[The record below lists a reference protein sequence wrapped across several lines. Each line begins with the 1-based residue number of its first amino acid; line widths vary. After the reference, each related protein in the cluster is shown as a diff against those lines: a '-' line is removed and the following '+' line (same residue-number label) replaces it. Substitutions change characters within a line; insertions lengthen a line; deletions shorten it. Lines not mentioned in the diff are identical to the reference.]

1 MYSSMTAMIR
11 LPERWQVA
19 DALSGDEALSGS
31 VRRRTDRSTA
41 VRTNERNDGRGESS
55 NRPPAAARDLTP
67 LFAYDV
73 TREGEHRSA
82 DGVRRTGESFV
93 DILASRFEAEDRG
106 QSGLARARWKRAQ
119 RPDIVG
125 GVIRSAEGFD
135 AGWPTVRATT
145 DSMADESPALR
156 MAHGTSAAV
165 ELQTPGRGVDG
176 FDH

>member
-1 MYSSMTAMIR
+1 MIR
-11 LPERWQVA
+11 LPERLQVA
-19 DALSGDEALSGS
+19 DALSGGEALSGS

-41 VRTNERNDGRGESS
+41 VGTNERSDGRGESS
-55 NRPPAAARDLTP
+55 NRSPAAAHDLTP

-73 TREGEHRSA
+73 TLEGEHRSV
-82 DGVRRTGESFV
+82 DGVRRAGESFV
-93 DILASRFEAEDRG
+93 DILASRFEAGDRG
-106 QSGLARARWKRAQ
+106 QSGIACARWKRAR

-125 GVIRSAEGFD
+125 GVIRSAGGFD

-156 MAHGTSAAV
+156 VAHGTSVAV